1 MPAQPVLN
9 LREAGDVLE
18 MFRGAKS
25 SGGKALKLRKER
37 YGMFVSGIS
46 MGVSEIVRK
55 ISIWTV

>member
-9 LREAGDVLE
+9 LGQAGDVLE

-25 SGGKALKLRKER
+25 LWGKALKLSKEY

-46 MGVSEIVRK
+46 MGVSKIAKK